1 MKSRSASR
9 KAEIQRS
16 PFREIDLDLIRPNP
30 EQPRR
35 EFDGEAL
42 ASLAQ
47 SLTNQGVLQ
56 PILVSETED
65 GRYELVSG
73 ERRWRAAQLAGLL
86 RIPALVR
93 PIDPKRRLEFALVEN
108 LQRENLNPVEVA
120 ESYQRLLDETGLTQQ
135 EVAERIGKP
144 RTTVTNSLRLLSLP
158 KAVRSKLID
167 GTVST
172 GHAKALL
179 GLDRPGR
186 QAELADQV
194 VRQRLSVRQLEALVL
209 KEKNRSDVKIVRK
222 PAQDPN
228 VAHAEQEL
236 QKALG
241 TKVRIVP
248 SKKGGRIELHCFS
261 SEELDKMYELV
272 MKAAR
277 Q

>member
-16 PFREIDLDLIRPNP
+16 PFRELDLDLIRPNP

-56 PILVSETED
+56 PILVSEMED

-93 PIDPKRRLEFALVEN
+93 PVDPKRRLEFALVEN

-158 KAVRSKLID
+158 KAVQSKLID
-167 GTVST
+167 GSVST

-186 QAELADQV
+186 QAELADLV

-209 KEKNRSDVKIVRK
+209 KEKNRSDLKVVRK

-248 SKKGGRIELHCFS
+248 AKKGGRIELHCFS

>member
-1 MKSRSASR
+1 VKSRSASR

>member
-1 MKSRSASR
+1 M
-9 KAEIQRS
+9 
-16 PFREIDLDLIRPNP
+16 
-30 EQPRR
+30 
-35 EFDGEAL
+35 
-42 ASLAQ
+42 
-47 SLTNQGVLQ
+47 
-56 PILVSETED
+56 ED
-65 GRYELVSG
+65 GRFELISG

-93 PIDPKRRLEFALVEN
+93 PVDPKRRLEFALVEN

-120 ESYQRLLDETGLTQQ
+120 ESYQRLLDDTGLTQQ

-179 GLDRPGR
+179 GLERPGR

-194 VRQRLSVRQLEALVL
+194 VKQRLSVRQLEALVL
-209 KEKNRSDVKIVRK
+209 KEKNQSDLKVIRK
-222 PAQDPN
+222 PVQDPN
-228 VAHAEQEL
+228 IAHAEQEM

>member
-1 MKSRSASR
+1 M
-9 KAEIQRS
+9 
-16 PFREIDLDLIRPNP
+16 
-30 EQPRR
+30 
-35 EFDGEAL
+35 
-42 ASLAQ
+42 
-47 SLTNQGVLQ
+47 
-56 PILVSETED
+56 ED
-65 GRYELVSG
+65 GRFELISG

-93 PIDPKRRLEFALVEN
+93 PVDPKRRLEFALVEN

-120 ESYQRLLDETGLTQQ
+120 ESYQRLLDDTGLTQQ
-135 EVAERIGKP
+135 EVSERIGKP

-179 GLDRPGR
+179 GLERPGR

-194 VRQRLSVRQLEALVL
+194 VKQRLSVRQLEALVL
-209 KEKNRSDVKIVRK
+209 KEKNQSDLKVIRK
-222 PAQDPN
+222 PVQDPN
-228 VAHAEQEL
+228 IAHAEQEM

>member
-1 MKSRSASR
+1 M
-9 KAEIQRS
+9 
-16 PFREIDLDLIRPNP
+16 
-30 EQPRR
+30 
-35 EFDGEAL
+35 
-42 ASLAQ
+42 
-47 SLTNQGVLQ
+47 
-56 PILVSETED
+56 ED
-65 GRYELVSG
+65 GRFELISG
-73 ERRWRAAQLAGLL
+73 ERRWLAAQLAGLL

-93 PIDPKRRLEFALVEN
+93 PVDPKRRLEFALVEN

-120 ESYQRLLDETGLTQQ
+120 ESYQRLLDDTGLTQQ
-135 EVAERIGKP
+135 EVSERIGKP

-179 GLDRPGR
+179 GLERPGR

-194 VRQRLSVRQLEALVL
+194 VKQRLSVRQLEALVL
-209 KEKNRSDVKIVRK
+209 KEKNQSDLKVIRK
-222 PAQDPN
+222 PVQDPN
-228 VAHAEQEL
+228 IAHAEQEM